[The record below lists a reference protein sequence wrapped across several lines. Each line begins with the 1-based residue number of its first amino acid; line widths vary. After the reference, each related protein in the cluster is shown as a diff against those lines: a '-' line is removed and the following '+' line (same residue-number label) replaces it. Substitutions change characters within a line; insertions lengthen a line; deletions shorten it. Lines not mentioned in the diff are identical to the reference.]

1 MYILFFQCDYINVPT
16 TVFTP
21 LEYGSCGLAEE
32 KAIEEYGKQNLEV
45 TQYLISLELDIFC
58 GSVKVTSTGL

>member
-45 TQYLISLELDIFC
+45 RALNIWLAWSLTFF
-58 GSVKVTSTGL
+58 VGL